1 MFGSQ
6 FYPTPQT
13 LVREMVTGLDLNHK
27 RILDPQAGRGDILD
41 YIKDLT
47 KYGYGHSHD
56 SELYA
61 IEKDSDLRQVLAGKG
76 YKVIDSDFLT
86 YTGQMYFDYI
96 LMNPPFKEGAKHLL
110 KAWDVSR
117 GAIIKCLLNK
127 ETLTNDY
134 TEERKQLKKLIET
147 YGNVKELGRPFLR
160 AANPSPV
167 EVILVTLQ
175 DTRQKETFRLDFDP
189 ATIGKNGY
197 TPDSL
202 PENEL
207 VSADLFESYE
217 ARHRAAIEAFKEL
230 LAAKQK
236 VAYYLKGIIE
246 GVYKDPKDIMA
257 EAIKKGSSDLAY
269 TEFLDTTTKLAWDNM
284 FRQTKLANVTTE
296 NVRKEIE
303 KMQASQGTMS
313 FTAANMQDL
322 FDMLNLNK
330 EHIMIQC
337 VLEAFDTLTKHYHEN
352 REAVEGW
359 KTNAAYLVGRKFIL
373 PYMGNTWGEGLS
385 YDRVRDIDDL
395 EKALCFVSGRKF
407 EGIYHVR
414 DVYNHKSH
422 YGKWMDSQFFET
434 ILYKKGTMHFR
445 WNDEKL
451 RQDFNALVA
460 RHRWGRMP
468 EKVKTG
474 AYK

>member
-1 MFGSQ
+1 
-6 FYPTPQT
+6 
-13 LVREMVTGLDLNHK
+13 
-27 RILDPQAGRGDILD
+27 
-41 YIKDLT
+41 
-47 KYGYGHSHD
+47 
-56 SELYA
+56 
-61 IEKDSDLRQVLAGKG
+61 
-76 YKVIDSDFLT
+76 
-86 YTGQMYFDYI
+86 
-96 LMNPPFKEGAKHLL
+96 
-110 KAWDVSR
+110 
-117 GAIIKCLLNK
+117 
-127 ETLTNDY
+127 
-134 TEERKQLKKLIET
+134 
-147 YGNVKELGRPFLR
+147 
-160 AANPSPV
+160 
-167 EVILVTLQ
+167 
-175 DTRQKETFRLDFDP
+175 
-189 ATIGKNGY
+189 
-197 TPDSL
+197 
-202 PENEL
+202 
-207 VSADLFESYE
+207 
-217 ARHRAAIEAFKEL
+217 
-230 LAAKQK
+230 
-236 VAYYLKGIIE
+236 
-246 GVYKDPKDIMA
+246 
-257 EAIKKGSSDLAY
+257 
-269 TEFLDTTTKLAWDNM
+269 
-284 FRQTKLANVTTE
+284 
-296 NVRKEIE
+296 
-303 KMQASQGTMS
+303 
-313 FTAANMQDL
+313 
-322 FDMLNLNK
+322 
-330 EHIMIQC
+330 MIQC